1 MAGDPVMAPFFLVS
15 WLIMAFASRQ
25 CHPAG
30 RGVLRACCWRDA
42 TRKWTVMLWTEARG
56 RTAAIILCLACLL
69 GAPALSAEARDTN
82 GIIVYQSDFGL
93 KDGAVSAMRGVAVSI
108 DPTLRLE
115 NLTHE
120 IPAFDIWEGAYRL
133 NTTAPYWP
141 PGTVFV
147 SVIDPGVGTGRA
159 SVVLKTRSGH
169 YFVSPDNGTLT
180 LVAEDLG
187 IEAVRAIDESRYR
200 RPGSE
205 QSYTFHGRDVYSYA
219 AAHLASGK
227 SGFQEIGPE
236 RPPEVVAIAYQKPE
250 IQGDVVR
257 GNIPILDVQFGNVW
271 TNIDRA
277 TFEQLG
283 VAKGETVDVRIF
295 NEDGQVFAGAMPYVS
310 TFGDVPEGE
319 TLLYLNSVD
328 NLACAINWG
337 NFAKTHG
344 IASGPEWRVE
354 VAKR

>member
-1 MAGDPVMAPFFLVS
+1 MNREISTKRQVLAALCFLGLLMAL
-15 WLIMAFASRQ
+15 
-25 CHPAG
+25 PA
-30 RGVLRACCWRDA
+30 
-42 TRKWTVMLWTEARG
+42 
-56 RTAAIILCLACLL
+56 AAQ
-69 GAPALSAEARDTN
+69 GPN

-93 KDGAVSAMRGVAVSI
+93 KDGAVSEMRGVAVSV

-120 IPAFDIWEGAYRL
+120 IPAFDIWQGAYRL
-133 NTTAPYWP
+133 GQTAPYWP

-147 SVIDPGVGTGRA
+147 SVVDPGVGTDRK

-180 LVAEDLG
+180 LVAQDLG
-187 IEAVRAIDESRYR
+187 IEGVREIDESRYR

-219 AAHLASGK
+219 AAHLASGQT
-227 SGFQEIGPE
+227 GFEEIGPE
-236 RPPEVVAIAYQKPE
+236 LPAEVVTIDFQKPQV
-250 IQGDVVR
+250 QGDMVA
-257 GNIPILDVQFGNVW
+257 GNIPILDVQYGNVW

-283 VAKGETVDVRIF
+283 VELGTELEVRIF
-295 NEDGQVFAGAMPYVS
+295 KEDAKVFEGTMPYVS

-319 TLLYLNSVD
+319 PLLYMNSVD
-328 NLACAINWG
+328 DLAAAINWG
-337 NFAKTHG
+337 DFAATHG
-344 IASGPEWRVE
+344 IGSGPEWRIE
-354 VAKR
+354 VARP

>member
-1 MAGDPVMAPFFLVS
+1 LVAALYWILCVSVAPETG
-15 WLIMAFASRQ
+15 IA
-25 CHPAG
+25 
-30 RGVLRACCWRDA
+30 
-42 TRKWTVMLWTEARG
+42 TEA
-56 RTAAIILCLACLL
+56 A
-69 GAPALSAEARDTN
+69 DTN
-82 GIIVYQSDFGL
+82 GIIVYETDFGL
-93 KDGAVSAMRGVAVSI
+93 KDGAVSAMRGVAVSV

-115 NLTHE
+115 DLTHE

-147 SVIDPGVGTGRA
+147 AVIDPGVGTERKA
-159 SVVLKTRSGH
+159 VVLKTRSGH

-205 QSYTFHGRDVYSYA
+205 ASYTFHGRDVFSFA

-227 SGFQEIGPE
+227 VAFEEIGPE
-236 RPPEVVAIAYQKPE
+236 LPPQVVSIDYQKPE
-250 IQGDVVR
+250 VAGDVVR

-277 TFEQLG
+277 TFERLG
-283 VAKGETVDVRIF
+283 VAKGERVEVRVF
-295 NEDGQVFAGAMPYVS
+295 NEDEQVFAGAMPYVS
-310 TFGDVPEGE
+310 TFGDVPEGD

-328 NLACAINWG
+328 NVAFAINWG
-337 NFAKTHG
+337 NFAETYG
-344 IASGPEWRVE
+344 VASGPEWRVE

>member
-1 MAGDPVMAPFFLVS
+1 MRRASMPLHWAVGLLWVIALAGAV
-15 WLIMAFASRQ
+15 
-25 CHPAG
+25 PA
-30 RGVLRACCWRDA
+30 
-42 TRKWTVMLWTEARG
+42 T
-56 RTAAIILCLACLL
+56 
-69 GAPALSAEARDTN
+69 ARDTN

-93 KDGAVSAMRGVAVSI
+93 KDGAVSAMRGVAVSV

-120 IPAFDIWEGAYRL
+120 IPAFDIWQGAYRL
-133 NTTAPYWP
+133 NDTAPYWP
-141 PGTVFV
+141 AGTVFV
-147 SVIDPGVGTGRA
+147 SVIHPGVGTERN

-180 LVAEDLG
+180 LVAEELG

-200 RPGSE
+200 LPGSE
-205 QSYTFHGRDVYSYA
+205 QSYTFHGRDVFSYA

-227 SGFQEIGPE
+227 VSFEEIGPE
-236 RPPEVVAIAYQKPE
+236 LPPAVVTIDYQKPE
-250 IQGDVVR
+250 IQGGVVR

-283 VAKGETVDVRIF
+283 VARGEQVEVRIF
-295 NEDGQVFAGAMPYVS
+295 NEGEQVFEGAMPYVS
-310 TFGDVPEGE
+310 TFGDVPEGDM
-319 TLLYLNSVD
+319 LLYLNSVD
-328 NLACAINWG
+328 NVAFAINWG
-337 NFAKTHG
+337 DFAAAHG

>member
-1 MAGDPVMAPFFLVS
+1 
-15 WLIMAFASRQ
+15 
-25 CHPAG
+25 
-30 RGVLRACCWRDA
+30 
-42 TRKWTVMLWTEARG
+42 
-56 RTAAIILCLACLL
+56 
-69 GAPALSAEARDTN
+69 
-82 GIIVYQSDFGL
+82 
-93 KDGAVSAMRGVAVSI
+93 
-108 DPTLRLE
+108 LRLE

-147 SVIDPGVGTGRA
+147 SVIDPGVGTERT

-180 LVAEDLG
+180 LVAENLG
-187 IEAVRAIDESRYR
+187 IAAVREIDESRYR
-200 RPGSE
+200 LPGSE
-205 QSYTFHGRDVYSYA
+205 RSYTFHGRDVYSFA

-227 SGFQEIGPE
+227 TAFEDIGPE
-236 RPPEVVAIAYQKPE
+236 LPPEVASIPYQKPE
-250 IQGDVVR
+250 IQGEVVR

-271 TNIDRA
+271 TNIDRV
-277 TFEQLG
+277 TFERLG
-283 VAKGETVDVRIF
+283 VAKGERVEVRILK
-295 NEDGQVFAGAMPYVS
+295 EDEQVFAGAMPYVS

-328 NLACAINWG
+328 NVAFAINWG
-337 NFAKTHG
+337 NFAQTYG
-344 IASGPEWRVE
+344 VESGPEWRVE

>member
-1 MAGDPVMAPFFLVS
+1 MRGALTKIRLAAATL
-15 WLIMAFASRQ
+15 WLAALLCAS
-25 CHPAG
+25 P
-30 RGVLRACCWRDA
+30 L
-42 TRKWTVMLWTEARG
+42 
-56 RTAAIILCLACLL
+56 LAQ
-69 GAPALSAEARDTN
+69 DTN
-82 GIIVYQSDFGL
+82 GIIVFETDFGL
-93 KDGAVSAMRGVAVSI
+93 KDGAVSAMRGVAVSV

-147 SVIDPGVGTGRA
+147 AVIDPGVGTERNA
-159 SVVLKTRSGH
+159 VVLKTRSGH

-187 IEAVRAIDESRYR
+187 IAAVRAIDESRYR

-205 QSYTFHGRDVYSYA
+205 LSYTFHGRDVFSYA

-227 SGFQEIGPE
+227 IGFAEIGPE
-236 RPPEVVAIAYQKPE
+236 LPREVMTIPYQKPE
-250 IQGDVVR
+250 IEGEVVR

-277 TFEQLG
+277 TFERLG
-283 VAKGETVDVRIF
+283 VAKGERVAVRIF
-295 NEDGQVFAGAMPYVS
+295 NGNEQVFAGAMPYVS

-328 NLACAINWG
+328 NVALAINWG
-337 NFAKTHG
+337 NFAETYRVD
-344 IASGPEWRVE
+344 SGPEWRVE
-354 VAKR
+354 VARR

>member
-1 MAGDPVMAPFFLVS
+1 MSGAMTKIG
-15 WLIMAFASRQ
+15 
-25 CHPAG
+25 PA
-30 RGVLRACCWRDA
+30 AA
-42 TRKWTVMLWTEARG
+42 T
-56 RTAAIILCLACLL
+56 LCLVGLL
-69 GAPALSAEARDTN
+69 AALPAVARDTN
-82 GIIVYQSDFGL
+82 GVIVYQSDFGL
-93 KDGAVSAMRGVAVSI
+93 KDGAVAAMRGVALSV

-147 SVIDPGVGTGRA
+147 SVIDPGVGTARR
-159 SVVLKTRSGH
+159 SIVLKTGSGH

-200 RPGSE
+200 RPGSA
-205 QSYTFHGRDVYSYA
+205 QSYTFHGRDVYSFA

-227 SGFQEIGPE
+227 TGFEQIGPE
-236 RPPEVVAIAYQKPE
+236 LPPEVVTIDYQKPE
-250 IQGDVVR
+250 IRGGVVS

-283 VAKGETVDVRIF
+283 VAKGEPVEVRIF
-295 NEDGQVFAGAMPYVS
+295 NEDEPVFEGAMPYVS
-310 TFGDVPEGE
+310 TFGDVPQGDR
-319 TLLYLNSVD
+319 LLYLNSVD
-328 NLACAINWG
+328 NVAFAINWG
-337 NFAKTHG
+337 DFAATHN
-344 IASGPEWRVE
+344 IASGPAWRVE

>member
-1 MAGDPVMAPFFLVS
+1 MRGALTKIRLAAATL
-15 WLIMAFASRQ
+15 WLAALLCAS
-25 CHPAG
+25 P
-30 RGVLRACCWRDA
+30 L
-42 TRKWTVMLWTEARG
+42 
-56 RTAAIILCLACLL
+56 LAQ
-69 GAPALSAEARDTN
+69 DTN
-82 GIIVYQSDFGL
+82 GIIVFETDFGL
-93 KDGAVSAMRGVAVSI
+93 KDGAVSAMRGVAVSV

-147 SVIDPGVGTGRA
+147 AVIDPGVGTERKA
-159 SVVLKTRSGH
+159 VVLKTRSGH

-187 IEAVRAIDESRYR
+187 IAAVRAIDESRYR

-205 QSYTFHGRDVYSYA
+205 LSYTFHGRDVFSYA

-227 SGFQEIGPE
+227 IGFAEIGPE
-236 RPPEVVAIAYQKPE
+236 LPREVMTIPYQKPE
-250 IQGDVVR
+250 IEGEVVR

-277 TFEQLG
+277 TFERLG
-283 VAKGETVDVRIF
+283 VAKGERVAVRIF
-295 NEDGQVFAGAMPYVS
+295 NGNEQVFAGAMPYVS

-328 NLACAINWG
+328 NVALAINWG
-337 NFAKTHG
+337 NFAETYRVD
-344 IASGPEWRVE
+344 SGPEWRVE
-354 VAKR
+354 VTR

>member
-1 MAGDPVMAPFFLVS
+1 MRRASMPLHWAVGLLWVIALAGA
-15 WLIMAFASRQ
+15 
-25 CHPAG
+25 
-30 RGVLRACCWRDA
+30 
-42 TRKWTVMLWTEARG
+42 
-56 RTAAIILCLACLL
+56 
-69 GAPALSAEARDTN
+69 APATARDTN

-93 KDGAVSAMRGVAVSI
+93 KDGAVSAMRGVAVSV

-120 IPAFDIWEGAYRL
+120 IPAFDIWQGAYRL
-133 NTTAPYWP
+133 NDTAPYWP
-141 PGTVFV
+141 AGTVFV
-147 SVIDPGVGTGRA
+147 SVIDPGVGTERN

-180 LVAEDLG
+180 LVAEELG

-200 RPGSE
+200 LPGSE
-205 QSYTFHGRDVYSYA
+205 QSYTFHGRDVFSYA

-227 SGFQEIGPE
+227 VSFEEIGPE
-236 RPPEVVAIAYQKPE
+236 LPPAVVTIDYQKPE
-250 IQGDVVR
+250 IQGGVVR

-283 VAKGETVDVRIF
+283 VARGEQVEVRIF
-295 NEDGQVFAGAMPYVS
+295 NEGEQVFEGAMPYVS
-310 TFGDVPEGE
+310 TFGDVPEGDM
-319 TLLYLNSVD
+319 LLYLNSVD
-328 NLACAINWG
+328 NVAFAINWG
-337 NFAKTHG
+337 DFAAAHG